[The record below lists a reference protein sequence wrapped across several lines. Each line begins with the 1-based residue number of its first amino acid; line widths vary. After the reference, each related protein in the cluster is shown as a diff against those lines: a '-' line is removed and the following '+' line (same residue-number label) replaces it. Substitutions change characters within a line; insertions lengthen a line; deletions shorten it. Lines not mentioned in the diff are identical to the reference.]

1 MRDNNS
7 FMRTM
12 MKLVILEKS
21 FRSQILRENIMNR
34 IPKVITIRMRIK
46 IKALKA
52 A

>member
-12 MKLVILEKS
+12 MKLVTLEKS

-34 IPKVITIRMRIK
+34 IPKVITIQMRIK